1 MSRLVTD
8 WTCVAT
14 AGSTVDGR
22 EIKEEWLIDA
32 AETYDTQTYTALI
45 WPRHHGTMGEREYSY
60 NLGTVEALKTE
71 VVEGKRKLFAKLMP
85 NAWLLE
91 SNAKGQKLFTSIEL
105 TTNFADTGRDYMT
118 GICVTDTP
126 ASLGNDRLMFSA
138 GGKEISITRGAP
150 EKFDLGELMEE
161 KPTKSLFQRI
171 FSRDAQNKEDEMT
184 KEELAALLDAQNKQ
198 AAAIAELAESV
209 KAFTVKDAEQAQ
221 EAEPEAEPEDVQEE
235 NKDFSALI
243 AAQKE
248 TQAALAEMAKTFAA
262 LQKTAVTQTPGFEPY
277 AEAETFI

>member
-1 MSRLVTD
+1 MPRLITD

-22 EIKEEWLIDA
+22 EIKDEWLIDA

-45 WPRHHGTMGEREYSY
+45 WPRHHGTMGERQFSY

-71 VVEGKRKLFAKLMP
+71 IVDGKRKLFAKLMP
-85 NAWLLE
+85 NAWLLD
-91 SNAKGQKLFTSIEL
+91 SNKNGQKLFTSIEL

-138 GGKEISITRGAP
+138 DGKELQITRGAP
-150 EKFDLGELMEE
+150 ESFALGELTEE
-161 KPTKSLFQRI
+161 KQTKSLFQRL
-171 FSRDAQNKEDEMT
+171 FSREAQHNEDEMT
-184 KEELAALLDAQNKQ
+184 KEELKSLLEAQDKQ

-209 KAFTVKDAEQAQ
+209 KAFAAKDAAP
-221 EAEPEAEPEDVQEE
+221 EPEEAPEEAPEE

-262 LQKTAVTQTPGFEPY
+262 LQKTAVTPVPSLEPFS
-277 AEAETFI
+277 ENETFL